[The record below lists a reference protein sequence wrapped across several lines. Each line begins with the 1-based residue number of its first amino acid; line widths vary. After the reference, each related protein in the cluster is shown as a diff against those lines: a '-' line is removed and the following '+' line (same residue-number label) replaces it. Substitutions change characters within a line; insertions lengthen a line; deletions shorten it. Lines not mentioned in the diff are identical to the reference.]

1 MSEAYES
8 GEVAEPERSTF
19 DKYLSDDQFLKRFGT
34 SIALIF
40 LLAIGSLISWILA
53 TQVNYPFL
61 IRIFDPMFVN
71 AFITVLKVVVVS
83 SIASVFLGIFIGLG
97 RISSSSITKRIATGY
112 VEFFRGTP
120 LLFQIFVI
128 YFGIPALWETGTFPV
143 TNWNVPAAMIALT
156 LNHGAY
162 VGEAV
167 RGGINAVPDGQM
179 EAARSLGMSRALAM
193 RKVVLPQ
200 AWKNALAAIGND
212 QIILVKDTSLLTVI
226 AVPEILSAF
235 RNINSTYLDPWT
247 PLVWVCVLYLAM
259 TMSLSQIVKRLEAR
273 ADWGGELR

>member
-1 MSEAYES
+1 MSEAYS
-8 GEVAEPERSTF
+8 DAEREEHSLSLIERLLT
-19 DKYLSDDQFLKRFGT
+19 DDQFLKRVG
-34 SIALIF
+34 SGISLLF
-40 LLAIGSLISWILA
+40 LLAIGSLITWILA
-53 TQVNYPFL
+53 TQVDYAFL
-61 IRIFDPMFVN
+61 LEILSPMFVD
-71 AFITVLKVVVVS
+71 AFVVVLEVVVVS
-83 SIASVFLGIFIGLG
+83 SIFSVFLGVFVGLG
-97 RISSSSITKRIATGY
+97 RISSSSITGRIATGY

-128 YFGIPALWETGTFPV
+128 YFGIPKLWPPGQFPIV
-143 TNWNVPAAMIALT
+143 DWNVPAAIIALT

-179 EAARSLGMSRALAM
+179 EAARSLGMSRVLAM

-235 RNINSTYLDPWT
+235 RNINSTYLDAWT
-247 PLVWVCVLYLAM
+247 PLVWVCILYLAM

-273 ADWGGELR
+273 AEWGAERR